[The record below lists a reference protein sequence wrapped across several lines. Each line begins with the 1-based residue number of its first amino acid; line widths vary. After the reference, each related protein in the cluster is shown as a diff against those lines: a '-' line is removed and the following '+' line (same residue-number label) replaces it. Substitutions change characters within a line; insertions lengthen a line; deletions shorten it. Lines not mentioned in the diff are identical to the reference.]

1 MKKLVLVFAMML
13 GSVGVFAQLDNIS
26 AKMINKNDL
35 LTFKAQSE
43 MMNKNV
49 HCSPIL
55 KSYADNTNALC
66 DFSDASTYT
75 LGQTA
80 RHSSINE
87 FVLLDNTLDIEEWWT
102 LRYWRTSTGT
112 SVADWQTWVDSF
124 EPNENASIPMDINN
138 GFVGINMYT
147 VEQTATI
154 DAFIKLNNPIL
165 TNGSSID
172 IHFVQV
178 LQCLGNRDQY
188 FVDWSTDPEFA
199 AGSYDSVAFNING
212 LDGYTYDSWA
222 STNLYGRKIVNIP
235 TGTSN
240 CNVATPNQQVY
251 IRLRVY
257 NPAGNYNMCLQWF
270 VDNISYA
277 YAPEER
283 IEALSYVI
291 ADGYRKIPSILE
303 PEGFRSYAVVQNTG
317 SATATNLRLVNSFY
331 SLSQSGSGD
340 VAFNFLDSASTATPI
355 TLANKITVDTNGN
368 AYRYEYVTVDT
379 NSIPQP
385 GDVAGAYAYTADVYY
400 TIEEQGQAVEK
411 SINVDTAYY
420 YISGE
425 DGARS
430 NHYTWQKDMGIFL
443 ERYSGVWDYY
453 WQQTGVYSQGEV
465 ASSNGYRACV
475 AYTKYTNKI
484 NTPVYAAGVEV
495 VPAIDSCEAGA
506 SIKASLWYWNG
517 EATTWDE
524 AIIEALDDQEM
535 PIESYEHNVLAA
547 ELNNGQIADSIER
560 FEDGDYNTI
569 FMPFTYQGFQLADST
584 TFYACYT
591 KVGSNGKFYVAKDYD
606 LWTSFSFSS
615 PYSILIWSP
624 TSAMASTQYDW
635 GWYWPTQRASSGS
648 VPAIRLV
655 VSDIINDAPEP
666 PSSIENVKA
675 DATSD
680 MQVYPNPATD
690 KVTLSYTLTQSGD
703 VNITIMDV
711 MGRVVMSE
719 NQGKKEAGFAYRTNI
734 NTSNMSNG
742 TYFYTV
748 EVNGAKSTNKIVINR

>member
-1 MKKLVLVFAMML
+1 MKKLVLVFAMVL
-13 GSVGVFAQLDNIS
+13 GSVGVFAQTNNIS

-35 LTFKAQSE
+35 LSVRAQSE
-43 MMNKNV
+43 LMNKGV
-49 HCSPIL
+49 HQKPIL

-80 RHSSINE
+80 RHSSLKE
-87 FVLLDNTLDIEEWWT
+87 FVLLDNNLDIQEWWT
-102 LRYWRTSTGT
+102 LRYWRSSTGT

-124 EPNENASIPMDINN
+124 EPNENASIPMDVNN
-138 GFVGINMYT
+138 GFVGIDMYT

-154 DAFIKLNNPIL
+154 DAFIKLNTPIL

-188 FVDWSTDPEFA
+188 FVDWSTDPDFA

-222 STNLYGRKIVNIP
+222 SDKLYGRKIVNIP
-235 TGTSN
+235 TGTSI
-240 CNVATPNQQVY
+240 CNIATPNQQVY
-251 IRLRVY
+251 VRLRVY
-257 NPAGNYNMCLQWF
+257 NPAGSYNMCLQWF
-270 VDNISYA
+270 VDNVSYA
-277 YAPEER
+277 YAPAER
-283 IEALSYVI
+283 IEYLSYVI

-303 PEGFRSYAVVQNTG
+303 PETFRSYAVVQNTG
-317 SATATNLRLVNSFY
+317 SNTATNLRLVNSFY
-331 SLSQSGSGD
+331 SLSQSGDGNA
-340 VAFNFLDSASTATPI
+340 VFNFLDSASTNTPI
-355 TLANKITVDTNGN
+355 TLANQITVDTNGN

-379 NSIPQP
+379 LAIPQP
-385 GDVAGAYAYTADVYY
+385 GNEVGAYAYTADLLY
-400 TIEEQGQAVEK
+400 TINEEEHSV
-411 SINVDTAYY
+411 NLDTAYY
-420 YISGE
+420 YVTGE

-430 NHYTWQKDMGIFL
+430 NHYTWQKDIGIFI

-453 WQQTGVYSQGEV
+453 WEQSGVYGMGTS
-465 ASSNGYRACV
+465 ASSNGYRTCI
-475 AYTKYTNKI
+475 AYTKYTDKI

-506 SIKASLWYWNG
+506 SIKASLWRWNN
-517 EATTWDE
+517 EATTYDE
-524 AIIEALDDQEM
+524 LIVEALDNDGM
-535 PIESYEHNVLAA
+535 PIESYEHNVTAA
-547 ELNNGQIADSIER
+547 DLNNSQIADSIER

-569 FMPFTYQGFQLADST
+569 FMPFTYQGFQMEDSST
-584 TFYACYT
+584 YYACYT
-591 KVGSNGKFYVAKDYD
+591 KVGSNGKFYVAKNYDY
-606 LWTSFSFSS
+606 WNTFSFSS
-615 PYSILIWSP
+615 AYSIIVWSP
-624 TSAMASTQYDW
+624 TSGMASTQYDW
-635 GWYWPTQRASSGS
+635 GYYWSTQRMSNGS
-648 VPAIRLV
+648 VPAIRLI
-655 VSDIINDAPEP
+655 VSDIVNDAPEP

-748 EVNGAKSTNKIVINR
+748 EVNGAKSTNKLVINR